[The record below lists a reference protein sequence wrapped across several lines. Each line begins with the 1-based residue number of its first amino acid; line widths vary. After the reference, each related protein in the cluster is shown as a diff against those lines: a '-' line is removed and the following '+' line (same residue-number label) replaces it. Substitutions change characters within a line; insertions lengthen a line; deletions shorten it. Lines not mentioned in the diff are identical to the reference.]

1 MPLVMRVLH
10 LVPYYA
16 PAWGFGGVVRAVHGL
31 AGALA
36 AQGHA
41 VTVLTTDAG
50 DQGQRLPVHEE
61 VLDGVRVLRCRNL
74 LPVLRKANLSSPVG
88 MGAALRSILPDVDI
102 LHLHE
107 FRTVENL
114 WALALVGHGGP
125 PVVLSP
131 HGTLGYGAGRRWI
144 KRGWDALAGR
154 WSTRR
159 IDHVAALT
167 VDEAAGVRALWQQF
181 GLALPDDAVS
191 VIPNGVNPAE
201 FAVLPP
207 GGSFR
212 EYWGIPP
219 QAPLVL
225 FMGRLHRR
233 KGVHLLVEVL
243 TLLPQAWL
251 AVVGPDEGEL
261 AGLQAL
267 AQQRGV
273 ANRVIFTGL
282 LTGAN
287 KLAALA
293 DATVLALPAVGEGLP
308 MVVLEAM
315 AAGLPVAISD
325 ECHLPEAIRAGAGVR
340 LESLEAAAI
349 AAVLGPVLAN
359 PAQREAM
366 GRAAQVLVA
375 ERFTWD
381 RVAAAMAAVYQR
393 LQGG

>member
-1 MPLVMRVLH
+1 MRVLH

-50 DQGQRLPVHEE
+50 DRGQRLPVREE
-61 VLDGVRVLRCRNL
+61 MLDGVRVLRCRNL
-74 LPVLRKANLSSPVG
+74 LPVLRKLNLSSPVG
-88 MGAALRSILPDVDI
+88 MGAVLRSILADTDI

-114 WALALVGHGGP
+114 WALMLARHGSP

-154 WSTRR
+154 WSARR

-167 VDEAAGVRALWQQF
+167 ADEAAEARALWQQF
-181 GLALPDDAVS
+181 GLALPDGAVS
-191 VIPNGVNPAE
+191 VIPNGVDAAE

-207 GGSFR
+207 AGSFR
-212 EYWGIPP
+212 ERWRIPS

-233 KGVHLLVEVL
+233 KGVHLLVEML
-243 TLLPQAWL
+243 ALLPQAWL

-267 AQQRGV
+267 VQQRRV
-273 ANRVIFTGL
+273 ADRVVFTGL
-282 LTGAN
+282 LTGVD

-315 AAGLPVAISD
+315 VAGLPVAISD
-325 ECHLPEAIRAGAGVR
+325 ECHLPEVIQAGAGVR
-340 LESLEAAAI
+340 LEPLEAAAI
-349 AAVLGPVLAN
+349 AAALGPVLAD
-359 PAQREAM
+359 PAQRESM
-366 GRAAQVLVA
+366 GRAAQALVA
-375 ERFTWD
+375 DRFTWE
-381 RVAAAMAAVYQR
+381 RVAAAMTAVYQR
-393 LQGG
+393 LQRG

>member
-1 MPLVMRVLH
+1 MRVLH
-10 LVPYYA
+10 VVPYYA

-50 DQGQRLPVHEE
+50 DRGQRLPVREE

-74 LPVLRKANLSSPVG
+74 LPALRKLNLSSPAG
-88 MGAALRSILPDVDI
+88 MGAALRSSLPDADI

-114 WALALVGHGGP
+114 WALALTGRGSP

-154 WSTRR
+154 WSARR

-167 VDEAAGVRALWQQF
+167 ADEAAGVRALWQQF
-181 GLALPDDAVS
+181 GIALPDHAVS

-201 FAVLPP
+201 FADLPER
-207 GGSFR
+207 GGFR
-212 EYWGIPP
+212 TRWGIPLE
-219 QAPLVL
+219 APLVL

-233 KGVHLLVEVL
+233 KGAHLLVEAL

-273 ANRVIFTGL
+273 ADRAVFTGL
-282 LTGAN
+282 LTGAD

-293 DATVLALPAVGEGLP
+293 DAAVLALPAVGEGLP

-325 ECHLPEAIRAGAGVR
+325 ECHLPEAIQAGAGVR
-340 LESLEAAAI
+340 LEPLEAATI
-349 AAVLGPVLAN
+349 AAALGPLLAD
-359 PAQREAM
+359 PARREAM
-366 GRAAQVLVA
+366 GRAARALVA

-393 LQGG
+393 LQRG